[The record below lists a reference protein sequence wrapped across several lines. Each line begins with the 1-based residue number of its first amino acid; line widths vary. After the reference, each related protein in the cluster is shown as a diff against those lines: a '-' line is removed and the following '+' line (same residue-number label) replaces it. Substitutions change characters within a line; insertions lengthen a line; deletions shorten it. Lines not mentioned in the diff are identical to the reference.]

1 MYQGRLV
8 ELEAAVAVA
17 RRRSFRAAATEVGLS
32 PTALSQVIAELEK
45 RLGVRLFNRT
55 TRSVSPTEAGE
66 QFVAEVAPALASI
79 RHSMEA
85 VNRHRESPAGT
96 LRINTSSGAARQ
108 IMAPLILEYLRR
120 YPEMAI
126 DIVTEG
132 RLVDIVKDGF
142 DAGFRLAET
151 VPGDMIAVPLGPQQR
166 LIVVGSPAYLKGRK
180 LPKVPQDL
188 LGHDCIRMRLPS
200 GGVYRWEFE
209 RRDEVMALDVT
220 GRLTLDESD
229 LIHEAALAGFG
240 LAYLSTWWAE
250 KDVATGRLMQMLDDW
265 TPGFPGLCLYY
276 PGRRHVPAGLRA
288 LIDLIRERGGRTVG
302 KTTGK
307 TLATAADHPRK
318 SRKKNTNR

>member
-1 MYQGRLV
+1 MYQGRLI
-8 ELEAAVAVA
+8 ELAAAVAVA
-17 RRRSFRAAATEVGLS
+17 KRRSFRAAAAELGLS
-32 PTALSQVIAELEK
+32 PTALSKTISELEA
-45 RLGVRLFNRT
+45 RLGVRLFHRT
-55 TRSVSPTEAGE
+55 TRSVAPTAAGE
-66 QFVAEVAPALASI
+66 AFVAQVAPALGTISEATD
-79 RHSMEA
+79 A
-85 VNRHRESPAGT
+85 VNQHRASLAGL
-96 LRINTSSGAARQ
+96 LRINTSAGAARQ
-108 IMAPLILEYLRR
+108 ILAPIIFEYLRR
-120 YPEMAI
+120 YPEMSV

-132 RLVDIVKDGF
+132 RLIDIVKDGF

-188 LGHDCIRMRLPS
+188 LDHDCIRMRLPS

-209 RRDEVMALDVT
+209 RRDEVMALDVS

-250 KDVATGRLMQMLDDW
+250 KDVAAGRLVQMLDDW
-265 TPGFPGLCLYY
+265 TPGFPGLSLYY

-288 LIDLIRERGGRTVG
+288 LIDLIRELSGKPTRSRG
-302 KTTGK
+302 K
-307 TLATAADHPRK
+307 LAKA
-318 SRKKNTNR
+318 